1 MKFAIFGA
9 GGTGGLIAARL
20 AQAGQEVAVI
30 ARGEHLRAIQ
40 ENGIHVESPEGDFS
54 VSPALATN
62 DPAEVGPVNAII
74 LGVKAWQVP
83 EASQAI
89 RPMVGAETAVMPLQN
104 GVDAP
109 TQLASALG
117 AGHVVVGTW
126 LVRSFVVGPGQIR
139 HSAGVDPHLQ
149 LGELDGP
156 PGERV
161 EAIHRAFEGAG
172 FSVAAPPDIQITLWE
187 KWALGCSY
195 SGVGAVTRSPIG
207 VWREIPSLCQ
217 MADAVGGE
225 ALAVTRARGIDL
237 SDSLFD
243 LIRDLRPNLPSDY
256 THSMHHDILAGRP
269 SELEAFHGAVVR
281 LGQES
286 GVDTPVNDFI
296 YNSLLPLEMK
306 ARGEVEF

>member
-20 AQAGQEVAVI
+20 AQSGQEVAVI
-30 ARGEHLRAIQ
+30 ARGDHLRAIQ

-62 DPAEVGPVNAII
+62 DPAEVGPVDAII

-89 RPMVGAETAVMPLQN
+89 RPMVGPETAVVPLQN

-139 HSAGVDPHLQ
+139 NFAGVDPNLQ
-149 LGELDGP
+149 LSELDGP

-161 EAIHRAFEGAG
+161 EAIRRAFEGAG
-172 FSVAAPPDIQITLWE
+172 FSVAVPPDMQITLRE

-207 VWREIPSLCQ
+207 VWREIPSLSR
-217 MADAVGGE
+217 MSDAVGGE
-225 ALAVTRARGIDL
+225 ALVVARARGIDL

-243 LIRDLRPNLPSDY
+243 LIRDLRLNLPSEY